1 MLDVMRDQAR
11 ARAWRAAAASQRP
24 DWASLFA
31 GYSSTADWPAA
42 AFWQELLDAYPQ
54 AKAILTVRDAQRW
67 YDSMDKTILRA
78 WRRRRERASQPPAE
92 GTDTA
97 AAGVIDTTDFGD
109 MIEAVVERRVFGGRA
124 EDREYAIATF
134 ERHIA
139 EVRAKVPAD
148 RLLVYEVTRG
158 WEPLCAFLEVPVPD
172 EPFPWENDS
181 AVFIQRA
188 GFRE

>member
-1 MLDVMRDQAR
+1 M
-11 ARAWRAAAASQRP
+11 
-24 DWASLFA
+24 
-31 GYSSTADWPAA
+31 DWPAV
-42 AFWQELLDAYPQ
+42 AFWRELLDAYPA

-78 WRRRRERASQPPAE
+78 WRLRRERASQPPAE
-92 GTDTA
+92 DTDTA
-97 AAGVIDTTDFGD
+97 AARVTDTTDFGD
-109 MIEAVVERRVFGGRA
+109 MIEAVVECRVFGGRA
-124 EDREYAIATF
+124 GDREHAIATF

-148 RLLVYEVTRG
+148 RLLIYEVTRG

-181 AVFIQRA
+181 AVFTQRA
-188 GFRE
+188 GFHK